1 MLPESHSPRNEC
13 ASVSVLPGW
22 AATATGFSL
31 QNRFHGVFAL
41 FPLRSL
47 LVGGVRGLA
56 SAWRVCPGASCAW
69 RRGLDA
75 QDRVGSGSEYG
86 FGNIPRS
93 LDSRWNLARRLSHL
107 RPRPVRGPKSKGC
120 SSGLWAT
127 DPWNSEL
134 SFTPFAFLPAALDW
148 FKEGGFQ
155 SGKLSLPKETTSES
169 KKGAGHD
176 HPKCH

>member
-31 QNRFHGVFAL
+31 ENVFHRVFAL

-93 LDSRWNLARRLSHL
+93 SDSRWNLARRLSHL
-107 RPRPVRGPKSKGC
+107 RPRPVRGPKSKGVFLRPL
-120 SSGLWAT
+120 GNRPL
-127 DPWNSEL
+127 EL
-134 SFTPFAFLPAALDW
+134 GTQLHPFRLPAGCARLVQRGRLSVRETVPS
-148 FKEGGFQ
+148 EGDDLRIEEG
-155 SGKLSLPKETTSES
+155 SWS
-169 KKGAGHD
+169 
-176 HPKCH
+176 